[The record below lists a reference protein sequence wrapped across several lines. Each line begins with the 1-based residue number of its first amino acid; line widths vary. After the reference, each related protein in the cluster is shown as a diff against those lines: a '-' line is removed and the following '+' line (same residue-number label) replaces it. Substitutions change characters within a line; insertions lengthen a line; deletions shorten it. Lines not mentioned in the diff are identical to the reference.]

1 MGKIASILFHI
12 NLTVIISFNLIT
24 YSLSQI
30 GLRFSVAYA
39 VIFFVFSF
47 LYMLITGG
55 VKVLKYNRISLLM
68 IFIGLLLLNVLFF
81 QVEYGII
88 KFQLFIARM
97 FLGVLILQCFFNLG
111 YRINTHFL
119 MALGVAIS
127 SVLLFQASQTNFL
140 LRTSMIIDLNEKSRV
155 ITGVI
160 EDSRSLLFILIC
172 IILRFKHS
180 LIYYLAI
187 VFILAGIF
195 VTQTRQTVL
204 ILAILILPYIIYNSW
219 RNIEI
224 RKLRN
229 RVILTFTALLIY
241 LYSKIESLNLGR
253 FAEVNETLANYNDRD
268 SRGGM
273 IEWAFDLFLDKPLF
287 GWGFGYTDQ
296 TYSYPH
302 NIILELLAELGFV
315 GFLVFAVYFLFNY
328 FSIIDKRLKL
338 LVRAFFILS
347 LVSGNLMQNYFLF
360 LALSLDQRFLESM
373 KVSVNKL

>member
-30 GLRFSVAYA
+30 GLRSSVAYA

-187 VFILAGIF
+187 VFILAGMF

-241 LYSKIESLNLGR
+241 LFSRIESLNLGR
-253 FAEVNETLANYNDRD
+253 FAEVNETLANYNDKD

-296 TYSYPH
+296 TYTYPH

-338 LVRAFFILS
+338 LVMAFFILS

-360 LALSLDQRFLESM
+360 LALSLDHRFLESI